1 MRQTLRQTSSD
12 CSYLVT
18 TPPLRPTPPLV
29 TPLSLTLPLLPPK
42 GLLLPRAPRQP
53 RGRADPVQHGH
64 PLRLGAQ
71 PLDHLLPNPNPD
83 PNPSPNHD
91 PNPDPHQVH
100 NNAITCSWLCGLR
113 GASTSNSLAQ
123 MEEKLRLGVE
133 KIQETTS
140 PNP

>member
-1 MRQTLRQTSSD
+1 MGIPFAWVRNHSI
-12 CSYLVT
+12 
-18 TPPLRPTPPLV
+18 PN
-29 TPLSLTLPLLPPK
+29 
-42 GLLLPRAPRQP
+42 
-53 RGRADPVQHGH
+53 
-64 PLRLGAQ
+64 
-71 PLDHLLPNPNPD
+71 PNPNPD
-83 PNPSPNHD
+83 PNPHLHPTPTPTPTPN
-91 PNPDPHQVH
+91 QVH